1 MARYNGPGHVHGDIA
16 YRPHIHYAT
25 EEAIMAD
32 GKPGSEA
39 EETGRYE
46 TLEGAPACLIDDF
59 SLYGIAARHDQP
71 GLAL

>member
-1 MARYNGPGHVHGDIA
+1 MLGAIA

-25 EEAIMAD
+25 EEAIVAD
-32 GKPGSEA
+32 GEPERKA

-59 SLYGIAARHDQP
+59 SLDGITARHDQP
-71 GLAL
+71 GLAF